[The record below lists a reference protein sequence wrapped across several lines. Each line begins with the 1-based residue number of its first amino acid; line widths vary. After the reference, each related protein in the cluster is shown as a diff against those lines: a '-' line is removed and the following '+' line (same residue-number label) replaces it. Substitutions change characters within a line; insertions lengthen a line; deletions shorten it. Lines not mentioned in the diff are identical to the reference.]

1 LALTNKPEKA
11 MQTKQVK
18 NASTL
23 RMLERAGKI
32 KEPPAHVRPKGAK
45 WGGGYSYVDGD
56 AGTFAFKGRKFTVQY
71 VSGCFFPFVWEQ
83 FN

>member
-1 LALTNKPEKA
+1 

-18 NASTL
+18 NAHTL

-32 KEPPAHVRPKGAK
+32 KEPPAHVRPKNAK
-45 WGGGYSYVDGD
+45 WGSGYAYVEAE